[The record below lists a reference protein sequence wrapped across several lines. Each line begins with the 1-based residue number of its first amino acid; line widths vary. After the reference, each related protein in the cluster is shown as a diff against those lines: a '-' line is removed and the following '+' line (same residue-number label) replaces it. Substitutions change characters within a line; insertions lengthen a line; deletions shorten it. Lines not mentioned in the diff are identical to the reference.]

1 MMELCDTN
9 RQEVM
14 GMSRILIVE
23 DEQAIANL
31 VRTVLTDAGY
41 QCTWA
46 ADGMQAADLL
56 ENNSFDLALLD
67 IMLPGADGYELL
79 EYCKSLECIRRSKRA
94 AKPRMMV

>member
-31 VRTVLTDAGY
+31 VRTVLTVS
-41 QCTWA
+41 T
-46 ADGMQAADLL
+46 
-56 ENNSFDLALLD
+56 
-67 IMLPGADGYELL
+67 PGGK
-79 EYCKSLECIRRSKRA
+79 KSKTPARK
-94 AKPRMMV
+94 

>member
-67 IMLPGADGYELL
+67 LYHKLTQRETKTDTLQ
-79 EYCKSLECIRRSKRA
+79 RRYGS
-94 AKPRMMV
+94 